1 MQVKIEKLDHLGRGI
16 AYIDGKVVFVPKSVV
31 GDILDINIT
40 SEKKNYSNGIIK
52 SIIKPSLDRKEAK
65 CPYFLACGG
74 CDLQTLNYDKTL
86 EYKKNNIIN
95 IFKRINVDINPK
107 VISNSHEY
115 NYRNKIELKIVNEK
129 IGYFS
134 ANSYDLVP
142 INNCLISFNCLNKV
156 LKTINLLNIE
166 NGNITLRS
174 NLKEEVLVIINTK
187 DSISIDKFLKTNS
200 NIIGI
205 ILNNKT
211 IYGKNIINETIDAY
225 SFQYSY
231 NSFFQINPYITKE
244 LFSIINSNID
254 KNDKVLDLYCG
265 VGTLSIVAAKKAKE
279 VLGIEIVPNAIKD
292 ATVNAKLNKINNI
305 TFITS
310 DVIRKLD
317 TINKNYNTIIVDPP
331 RNGLDTKLID
341 KIIEN
346 KPQKIIYVSCN
357 SQTLVRDLKTLLND
371 YSLKDIYLLDMFSYT
386 YHSELVC
393 ILQKK

>member
-52 SIIKPSLDRKEAK
+52 SIIKPSLNRKEAK

-292 ATVNAKLNKINNI
+292 ATVNAILNKINNI

-331 RNGLDTKLID
+331 RDGLDTKLID